1 MNDISIFK
9 RVSLFLRNNIYY
21 LIGIILLV
29 LLIFSLLEYY
39 KYYKD
44 NKIKKISL
52 DYYQAVEEIY
62 SNELNSEKI
71 FKEISITNSSFALLS
86 SLKLA
91 EFKINNNKHKE
102 AYKIYKDLIEN
113 SELEQL
119 YHDFIIIHALYNLI
133 DHISNKETEDL
144 LSKIDIKNSNF
155 KSHFYEIQY
164 INLLNRNNRDE
175 IKKLYN
181 FIQSNIEIINPVKE
195 RIKKI
200 NDYLQHK

>member
-39 KYYKD
+39 KYYRD

-52 DYYQAVEEIY
+52 NYYQAVEEIY

-71 FKEISITNSSFALLS
+71 FEEISNTNSSFAFLS

-91 EFKINNNKHKE
+91 EFKI
-102 AYKIYKDLIEN
+102 D
-113 SELEQL
+113 
-119 YHDFIIIHALYNLI
+119 
-133 DHISNKETEDL
+133 
-144 LSKIDIKNSNF
+144 
-155 KSHFYEIQY
+155 
-164 INLLNRNNRDE
+164 
-175 IKKLYN
+175 
-181 FIQSNIEIINPVKE
+181 
-195 RIKKI
+195 
-200 NDYLQHK
+200 NDYNE